1 MAERQALRNRYTLDI
16 YKQTNELFHYPVKLL
31 EVLEIYDSTKDEDER
46 LLILDKIKTVCSSFA
61 EMRSEFENVYSQ
73 TRFMET
79 PEGYIA
85 DQNHHD
91 HLSALTNNSDW
102 IFLYEIPMVRKVEK
116 WLKEQEDN

>member
-1 MAERQALRNRYTLDI
+1 MAEQGALRNRYTLDI

-31 EVLEIYDSTKDEDER
+31 EVLEAYDSTKNEDER
-46 LLILDKIKTVCSSFA
+46 LCILDKIKTVCCSFK

-91 HLSALTNNSDW
+91 HLAALTNNSDW
-102 IFLYEIPMVRKVEK
+102 IFLYEMPMVAKIEK

>member
-1 MAERQALRNRYTLDI
+1 M
-16 YKQTNELFHYPVKLL
+16 KLL
-31 EVLEIYDSTKDEDER
+31 EVLETYDSTKDEDER
-46 LLILDKIKTVCSSFA
+46 LRILDKIKTVCSSFA

-73 TRFMET
+73 TRFMEA

-91 HLSALTNNSDW
+91 HLSALTNDSDW